1 MKKRKKRRS
10 KIEGGDKLP
19 FDIEMGKNQK
29 AIKVLQRLFD
39 AGYGTEKEIVNMTMD
54 EMLALPGVNVA
65 DLCIISELQKSIKAN
80 KVIAI
85 CQRKQKQGKK
95 RKEQIMVEQPKYLEM
110 TLSQLKAYV
119 EFSESN
125 VLLVVEFQKEIRT
138 MENELEV
145 VNIRLVREPSL
156 YSEQILDSPQA
167 VVELMAKELSQYD
180 REVFCILNMKNNGQ
194 VINMNL
200 VSVGTIN
207 ASLVIPREV
216 FKSSI
221 LANASAIIGLH
232 NHPSGNVKPSK
243 EDMIVTRKLQKCG
256 QLLGIELLDHI
267 IVGGTNGKMLSF
279 REEKMLNVTG
289 RMGEMER

>member
-1 MKKRKKRRS
+1 
-10 KIEGGDKLP
+10 
-19 FDIEMGKNQK
+19 
-29 AIKVLQRLFD
+29 
-39 AGYGTEKEIVNMTMD
+39 
-54 EMLALPGVNVA
+54 
-65 DLCIISELQKSIKAN
+65 
-80 KVIAI
+80 
-85 CQRKQKQGKK
+85 
-95 RKEQIMVEQPKYLEM
+95 
-110 TLSQLKAYV
+110 
-119 EFSESN
+119 
-125 VLLVVEFQKEIRT
+125 

-267 IVGGTNGKMLSF
+267 IVGGTNGKMLTIKRWFSYQTDIHNFQFILHCSDLLLEILQPEGHYSLEIPHMISIMIMSF
-279 REEKMLNVTG
+279 PNIYVVPP
-289 RMGEMER
+289 

>member
-1 MKKRKKRRS
+1 
-10 KIEGGDKLP
+10 
-19 FDIEMGKNQK
+19 
-29 AIKVLQRLFD
+29 
-39 AGYGTEKEIVNMTMD
+39 
-54 EMLALPGVNVA
+54 
-65 DLCIISELQKSIKAN
+65 
-80 KVIAI
+80 
-85 CQRKQKQGKK
+85 
-95 RKEQIMVEQPKYLEM
+95 
-110 TLSQLKAYV
+110 
-119 EFSESN
+119 
-125 VLLVVEFQKEIRT
+125 

-145 VNIRLVREPSL
+145 VNIRLVKEPSL

-180 REVFCILNMKNNGQ
+180 
-194 VINMNL
+194 
-200 VSVGTIN
+200 
-207 ASLVIPREV
+207 REV

-256 QLLGIELLDHI
+256 QLLGIELLNHI

-289 RMGEMER
+289 RMDWER

>member
-1 MKKRKKRRS
+1 
-10 KIEGGDKLP
+10 
-19 FDIEMGKNQK
+19 
-29 AIKVLQRLFD
+29 
-39 AGYGTEKEIVNMTMD
+39 
-54 EMLALPGVNVA
+54 
-65 DLCIISELQKSIKAN
+65 
-80 KVIAI
+80 
-85 CQRKQKQGKK
+85 
-95 RKEQIMVEQPKYLEM
+95 MVEQPKYLEM

-119 EFSESN
+119 ESSESN
-125 VLLVVEFQKEIRT
+125 VLL
-138 MENELEV
+138 
-145 VNIRLVREPSL
+145 
-156 YSEQILDSPQA
+156 

-216 FKSSI
+216 FQSSI

-267 IVGGTNGKMLSF
+267 IVGGTNGRMLSF

-289 RMGEMER
+289 RMDWERQKKKELEVFIYCNISCSDISKIVSLQKADLYIDIICITQNKIVENRKRNNI

>member
-1 MKKRKKRRS
+1 
-10 KIEGGDKLP
+10 
-19 FDIEMGKNQK
+19 
-29 AIKVLQRLFD
+29 
-39 AGYGTEKEIVNMTMD
+39 
-54 EMLALPGVNVA
+54 
-65 DLCIISELQKSIKAN
+65 
-80 KVIAI
+80 
-85 CQRKQKQGKK
+85 
-95 RKEQIMVEQPKYLEM
+95 
-110 TLSQLKAYV
+110 
-119 EFSESN
+119 
-125 VLLVVEFQKEIRT
+125 

-145 VNIRLVREPSL
+145 VNIRLVKEPSL
-156 YSEQILDSPQA
+156 YSEQTLDSPQA

-216 FKSSI
+216 FKNSI

-243 EDMIVTRKLQKCG
+243 EDMIVTR

-289 RMGEMER
+289 RMDWER

>member
-10 KIEGGDKLP
+10 KTEGGDKLP
-19 FDIEMGKNQK
+19 FDDEMGKNQK

-39 AGYGTEKEIVNMTMD
+39 AGYGTEKEIVNMAMD

-80 KVIAI
+80 KVISYLSEETEV
-85 CQRKQKQGKK
+85 
-95 RKEQIMVEQPKYLEM
+95 KEETKGADY
-110 TLSQLKAYV
+110 
-119 EFSESN
+119 
-125 VLLVVEFQKEIRT
+125 
-138 MENELEV
+138 
-145 VNIRLVREPSL
+145 
-156 YSEQILDSPQA
+156 
-167 VVELMAKELSQYD
+167 
-180 REVFCILNMKNNGQ
+180 G
-194 VINMNL
+194 
-200 VSVGTIN
+200 GTIN

-289 RMGEMER
+289 RMDRER